1 MGVSENV
8 VYPIFP
14 MVLLII
20 IPMKNGY
27 FIGNINPTFS
37 GPKPYGN
44 MVMATALL
52 PPASQDLLEDLC
64 QRIPGSGRWCDSKTG
79 GFYGGFRVL

>member
-1 MGVSENV
+1 MCQMSHGFLVQMFPPVGQKMGLSENV

-20 IPMKNGY
+20 IPFLNGY

-37 GPKPYGN
+37 DTPIYIYIYKNLVTIGINYHYIS
-44 MVMATALL
+44 L
-52 PPASQDLLEDLC
+52 
-64 QRIPGSGRWCDSKTG
+64 
-79 GFYGGFRVL
+79 